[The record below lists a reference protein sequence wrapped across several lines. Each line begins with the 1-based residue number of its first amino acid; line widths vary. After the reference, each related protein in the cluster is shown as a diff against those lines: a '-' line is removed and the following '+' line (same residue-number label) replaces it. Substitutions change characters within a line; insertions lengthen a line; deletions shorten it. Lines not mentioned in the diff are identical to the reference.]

1 MTEKRKGACS
11 LRARARAAGGRLALA
26 VAATAMAASSLLAAV
41 APTRAAAYDASY
53 AEGTGEIRANGADS
67 ADGTWDGWA
76 TLGFDGVGDHIMFCV
91 NMNHTEDFDGKAF
104 HYWRYVGH
112 CSSEDLDGTDPHTL
126 AYMVWAVAKSEAEQ
140 PFEYRQ
146 GAWAL
151 VNSSLT
157 PGFSYDV
164 ESGAYSNNFT
174 DTQGKEHHSSGNMYK
189 PASGVN
195 AVHKADAARI
205 KAIEQEARAHAG
217 QSGVWDTSGR
227 VWFREPKSAHY
238 QNCIEVFPQGA
249 LSIRKTSSNGAVSA
263 SWSAYSLEGAEY
275 TVYTDAACANEYAK
289 LTLAGDG
296 TSSVAAVPEATYYVK
311 ETKAGKGYRL
321 DSTVY
326 TVNVTAGQTAS
337 VNGGV
342 TDEPKT
348 GAVSIQKSSSNPS
361 LSGTSSCYSLEGAE
375 YTLYTDAACTNSD
388 GKLVLDKNG
397 YAKVSGLPIITHYVK
412 ETKAGKGY
420 ALDTAVYKVDVKAD
434 ETTAVNGK
442 DGVKDAPQNDPASI
456 VVQKVDLETGKA
468 SPLGAGTLAGAEFTV
483 KFYEGYYTK
492 DSLPAKATR
501 TWVLKTD
508 EKGRTGL
515 RQAKNAPDTYF
526 VTGDAFY
533 TDSNGNYT
541 FPLGTVTVQE
551 TKAPTGYL
559 LTDGELKV
567 QNVTSDGTLETVRT
581 FVEPDEDNPTVT
593 EQIKR
598 GDLRLVKRSEDQELL
613 AGVPWRITS
622 KTTGESHVIVTDA
635 NGNIDTSIERGTVNA
650 NDAAV
655 AGDGTVDES
664 KLDAANGVWFAGKKG
679 GEIKQT
685 DKGALPYDTY
695 ELQELR
701 CSANEGMKLAK
712 VTATVS
718 SDGRTV
724 DLGTV
729 TDIQPT
735 IQTTAADR
743 EMGGHTGTPSTSTVI
758 QDTVELGDLSKG
770 HTYTV
775 KGQIADTET
784 GEVYAEAE
792 DTFTATAK
800 TAKRKIDFAFD
811 SSALAGRTVT
821 VLERLYEDGDLLAS
835 HEDVDDA
842 DQQVSFPEI
851 RTKASASGT
860 ASGMALAE
868 AGCKLT
874 DTVSY
879 KGLEAGCRY
888 VLETSLVDAETGEAI
903 EGGAATTE
911 LVPEETSGEAKVEV
925 EIDASGLAGR
935 SVVFFETLKRDGAT
949 VAKHQDRED
958 TDQTIR
964 FPKVGTQARD
974 AKTGISE
981 GLAEEGAT
989 IVDTVSYENVEPGM
1003 SYTVTGTLRDP
1014 ETGEALKDA
1023 DGTEIRATE
1032 SFVPEAESGTVDVTF
1047 TFDATAIA
1055 GKSTVAYESLAVDGA
1070 VVAKHE
1076 DKDDKGQTVAYPKIG
1091 TQAAGEDGSQT
1102 VDASDGKVKVVD
1114 TVSYEGLTAGE
1125 AYTITGTLMDK
1136 ATGDPIKVGDDTVTA
1151 SAELKP
1157 KKSSGT
1163 AKVTFEFDASALGG
1177 VDAVAFEELSVEG
1190 KLVAQHKDIDDAKQ
1204 TVYLRPSIATNASTR
1219 DGNELT
1225 AGKDAEIVDT
1235 VSLKGLQPGKSY
1247 TLTATP
1253 MDKDSKSAIAISMSA
1268 TEGDDPAEAGAE
1280 TADGASWSVSTGT
1293 LEDKDALAAFKVLK
1307 EHKDEVA
1314 VSEDGES
1321 LSVTV
1326 DGSTYALAKVEKIW
1340 TIKVTDAEGKETASY
1355 KLPDAE
1361 VKISRADGST
1371 DESAETEQATDLPDG
1386 LSAYEVLD
1394 NGKVRFT
1401 PTATEVEVEVPVSIE
1416 GGNVTEGDIVMFES
1430 LARDSDGTE
1439 IAKHEDLNDADQTV
1453 HVKAAPKSEE
1463 KKGGS
1468 PASNLAQTGAAAAGI
1483 LFVIAAALFAAS
1495 RWTDSK
1501 DDDGPAP
1508 IVLK

>member
-1 MTEKRKGACS
+1 MTEKRKGARS

-26 VAATAMAASSLLAAV
+26 VAATALAASSLFSLASPAIASADTDAKAFRTQVHTFPNGNQGSIEESQDGNV
-41 APTRAAAYDASY
+41 AYCNNLGQWGPGDKDLNYTTYDAGWEY
-53 AEGTGEIRANGADS
+53 ITGPKAAIIAHGYPYTCTIAGTTYEWLEARGITNVAIWMVNGQ
-67 ADGTWDGWA
+67 
-76 TLGFDGVGDHIMFCV
+76 VGDDGKYTTI
-91 NMNHTEDFDGKAF
+91 DGKASQLPER
-104 HYWRYVGH
+104 W
-112 CSSEDLDGTDPHTL
+112 L
-126 AYMVWAVAKSEAEQ
+126 APA
-140 PFEYRQ
+140 R
-146 GAWAL
+146 AL
-151 VNSSLT
+151 VN
-157 PGFSYDV
+157 
-164 ESGAYSNNFT
+164 
-174 DTQGKEHHSSGNMYK
+174 
-189 PASGVN
+189 
-195 AVHKADAARI
+195 AA
-205 KAIEQEARAHAG
+205 
-217 QSGVWDTSGR
+217 TSGEIVGPENVFR
-227 VWFREPKSAHY
+227 LYHRPTNVGYTMQEIVWVPINGGSITIHKS
-238 QNCIEVFPQGA
+238 
-249 LSIRKTSSNGAVSA
+249 SSDANVSA
-263 SWSAYSLEGAEY
+263 SWSAYSLEGAKY
-275 TVYTDAACANEYAK
+275 AVYIDAACTGKYCEISTDGSGNA
-289 LTLAGDG
+289 TTPVLAPG
-296 TSSVAAVPEATYYVK
+296 SFWVK
-311 ETKAGKGYRL
+311 ELDASKGYRL
-321 DSTVY
+321 DSNTYKVDVPSGG
-326 TVNVTAGQTAS
+326 TAELNVTE
-337 VNGGV
+337 V
-342 TDEPKT
+342 PKT

-375 YTLYTDAACTNSD
+375 YTLYTDAACTDSD

-743 EMGGHTGTPSTSTVI
+743 EMGGHTGTPGTSTVI

-958 TDQTIR
+958 TDQTVR